1 MLLLVSCFV
10 RNKNRLVANLLGE
23 LGKSLGGGTEGNGL
37 ASLVEE
43 LHEHLLGRLAVLA
56 LGLDLGV
63 ELLAHVLEHTD
74 DVRLGLG
81 TDGALLLDGVVHLV
95 DVGEELLNESL
106 LVGLTLLLL
115 SLELVVE
122 AVHRELEARHGVLG
136 VLLAL
141 LLLLCHLKLHNEG
154 LLLKGL
160 REDSVELDAALALL
174 VEGLGDAKNL
184 VSDLLLAALLGLI
197 TTLLL
202 AGEVLTKVD
211 TRLIDLLNDLSLK
224 LLALLALLLNLSSHA
239 GLEVLHVVVEL
250 GVEDPM

>member
-23 LGKSLGGGTEGNGL
+23 LGKSLGGGTEGDGL

-74 DVRLGLG
+74 DVCLGLG
-81 TDGALLLDGVVHLV
+81 TDGTLLLDGVVHLV

-106 LVGLTLLLL
+106 LVSLTLLLL
-115 SLELVVE
+115 SLQLVVE
-122 AVHRELEARHGVLG
+122 AVHRELEARLG

-141 LLLLCHLKLHNEG
+141 LLLLCHLELHNEG
-154 LLLKGL
+154 LLLQSL
-160 REDSVELDAALALL
+160 REDSVELDAALTLLEEGVLNITELL
-174 VEGLGDAKNL
+174 V
-184 VSDLLLAALLGLI
+184 
-197 TTLLL
+197 
-202 AGEVLTKVD
+202 
-211 TRLIDLLNDLSLK
+211 
-224 LLALLALLLNLSSHA
+224 H
-239 GLEVLHVVVEL
+239 L
-250 GVEDPM
+250 GVDAVLA

>member
-23 LGKSLGGGTEGNGL
+23 LGKSLGGGTEGDGL

-74 DVRLGLG
+74 DVGLGLG
-81 TDGALLLDGVVHLV
+81 ADGALLLDGVMHLV

-106 LVGLTLLLL
+106 LVGLALLLL

-141 LLLLCHLKLHNEG
+141 LLLLCHLELHNEG
-154 LLLKGL
+154 LLLKSL

-174 VEGLGDAKNL
+174 EEGVLNITELLVHLGVDA
-184 VSDLLLAALLGLI
+184 
-197 TTLLL
+197 
-202 AGEVLTKVD
+202 VLT
-211 TRLIDLLNDLSLK
+211 
-224 LLALLALLLNLSSHA
+224 
-239 GLEVLHVVVEL
+239 
-250 GVEDPM
+250 

>member
-95 DVGEELLNESL
+95 DVGKELLNESL
-106 LVGLTLLLL
+106 LVGLALLLL
-115 SLELVVE
+115 SLQLVVE
-122 AVHRELEARHGVLG
+122 AVHRELEAGHGVLG
-136 VLLAL
+136 VLLTL
-141 LLLLCHLKLHNEG
+141 LLLLRHLKLNNEG
-154 LLLKGL
+154 LLLKSL

-174 VEGLGDAKNL
+174 EEGILDITELL
-184 VSDLLLAALLGLI
+184 V
-197 TTLLL
+197 
-202 AGEVLTKVD
+202 
-211 TRLIDLLNDLSLK
+211 
-224 LLALLALLLNLSSHA
+224 H
-239 GLEVLHVVVEL
+239 L
-250 GVEDPM
+250 GVDAVLA